1 MGRLDGQVA
10 VVTGGSGA
18 IGSAIAKALAREG
31 ASVVVHYAT
40 DRDAA
45 EAVVSE
51 IREAGGQA
59 VAVQGDITH
68 PEEAR
73 RIIET
78 AVATFGRLD
87 ILVNNAGATRDNLL
101 VRMKDEEWQ
110 RVIDINLTG
119 TFYCTRAAIREM
131 LRRRRG
137 RIINI
142 ASVVAQLGNIGQA
155 NYSAAKAGVIGF
167 TKAVAREVGGRGIL
181 VNAIAPGFIEAGL
194 TDTLPEEVRARF
206 LEEIPLGRAGKPEE
220 VAAVVAFLASDE
232 ASYITGQVINVD
244 GGMVM
249 G

>member
-87 ILVNNAGATRDNLL
+87 ILVNNAGATQDNLL

-142 ASVVAQLGNIGQA
+142 ASVVAQLGNVGQA

-167 TKAVAREVGGRGIL
+167 TKAVAREVSGRGIL

-194 TDTLPEEVRARF
+194 TDTLPEEIRARF

-249 G
+249 R

>member
-18 IGSAIAKALAREG
+18 IGSAIARALAREG
-31 ASVVVHYAT
+31 AAVVVHYAT

-51 IREAGGQA
+51 ILEAGGRA
-59 VAVQGDITH
+59 IAVQGDITRA
-68 PEEAR
+68 EEAR

-78 AVATFGRLD
+78 AIATFGRLD

-119 TFYCTRAAIREM
+119 TFNCTRVAVREM
-131 LRRRRG
+131 LRHRRG

-142 ASVVAQLGNIGQA
+142 ASVVAHLGNVGQA

-167 TKAVAREVGGRGIL
+167 TKAVAREVSGRGIL
-181 VNAIAPGFIEAGL
+181 VNAVAPGFIEAGL

-220 VAAVVAFLASDE
+220 VAAVVAFLASDD

-249 G
+249 S